1 MLLLPISSISRDLTM
16 WLFKR
21 PMAVSEAAEEVSRLV
36 RRLPLRL
43 RDRVVPLGLPSSDG
57 FELEGIALAY
67 AIAVFA
73 IEDSKFSGVERDLL
87 QDRFTV
93 VYADQIL
100 RMRLTLN
107 LYERHQPLEAVEAG
121 NTMRGMRL
129 TSHDQLDRINLQDL
143 LLSRLSAYRQGNL
156 EDKINRFLAY
166 LEASQGFDLKFSLA
180 VFLTDS
186 TTSVRDKV
194 DGLSRQVYLV

>member
-1 MLLLPISSISRDLTM
+1 MLLLPISSVSRDLTM

-43 RDRVVPLGLPSSDG
+43 RDRVAPLGLASSDG

-107 LYERHQPLEAVEAG
+107 LYERHPPLQAVEAG
-121 NTMRGMRL
+121 NIMRGMRL
-129 TSHDQLDRINLQDL
+129 TSHDQLDR
-143 LLSRLSAYRQGNL
+143 
-156 EDKINRFLAY
+156 
-166 LEASQGFDLKFSLA
+166 
-180 VFLTDS
+180 
-186 TTSVRDKV
+186 
-194 DGLSRQVYLV
+194 